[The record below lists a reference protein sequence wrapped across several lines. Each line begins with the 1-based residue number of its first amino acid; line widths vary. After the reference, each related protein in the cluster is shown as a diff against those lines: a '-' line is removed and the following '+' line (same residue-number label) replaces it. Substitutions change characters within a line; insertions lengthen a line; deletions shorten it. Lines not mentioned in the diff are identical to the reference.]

1 MNGYSISKRKKKMI
15 PSPDFRLDI
24 SITIAEEVIRMG
36 CATIG
41 FAIAIW
47 GMVKIISFIA
57 KANTNANS

>member
-1 MNGYSISKRKKKMI
+1 MI

-47 GMVKIISFIA
+47 GMTKIISIIA
-57 KANTNANS
+57 NAQSVKAQDVT

>member
-1 MNGYSISKRKKKMI
+1 MI

-57 KANTNANS
+57 KASTNADN